1 MMEIKTFDTILVNLC
16 DDFDKLITPR
26 KIARSNTNIIFLIFK
41 AIAKGLEVI
50 NNVCVVLNNK
60 FDPANCSEEDLVS
73 VANLVGTEMLE
84 GSGSGLQIDITNS
97 TNSSITLSKGMYEYA
112 LDDDTS
118 FFFEIVSDEGLTIEA
133 EQTEQIIAMTNK
145 VGVFNVTAQNTITVT
160 ADVIIPDG
168 IKFSCADNTSLL
180 GTEKETVIEFRKRI
194 LSDTDRQ
201 NSIIE
206 LQTEL
211 RNLPYIY
218 DCRCIFNNTTSA
230 VTYDE
235 VTIPS
240 GHMAIFYSGAPRNE
254 MADIIAR
261 KILCPTVAGDNA
273 VEVKYENG
281 VFINGSQSYYLNPFS
296 KLGFYV
302 NVHCEIDTTIADV
315 SEVHSQ
321 IRKIIFDRYK
331 AKVHEDFIK
340 ENDIYNLLEDVNIN
354 GVELLGVDLV
364 FDGATVDYIRVPLS
378 RLADVTDVVFV
389 E

>member
-1 MMEIKTFDTILVNLC
+1 MEIKTFDTILTEIC
-16 DDFDKLITPR
+16 DFFDGLISPR
-26 KIARSNTNIIFLIFK
+26 KLSRSNTNVIYLIFK
-41 AIAKGLEVI
+41 AFAKGFEVI

-60 FDPANCSEEDLVS
+60 FDPANCSVEDLVS
-73 VANLVGTEMLE
+73 IAKLVGTEMLE

-97 TNSSITLSKGMYEYA
+97 TDSSITLSKGMYEYA

-118 FFFEIVSDEGLTIEA
+118 FFFEIVSDEGLTVEA
-133 EQTEQIIAMTNK
+133 EHTEQIIAMTNK
-145 VGVFNVTAQNTITVT
+145 VGVFNVTTQNTITVT

-168 IKFSCADNTSLL
+168 IKFSCTDNASLL

-194 LSDTDRQ
+194 MSNTDRQ
-201 NSIIE
+201 DSIVE

-218 DCRCIFNNTTSA
+218 DCRCMFNNTPSA

-235 VTIPS
+235 ITIPS

-273 VEVKYENG
+273 VEVKYENE
-281 VFINGSQSYYLNPFS
+281 VFINGSQSYYLNPFR

-302 NVHCEIDTTIADV
+302 NVHCEIDATIADV

-331 AKVHEDFIK
+331 AKVHENFIK
-340 ENDIYNLLEDVNIN
+340 ENDIYNLLEDVNIE

-389 E
+389 K

>member
-50 NNVCVVLNNK
+50 NNVCVALSNK

-97 TNSSITLSKGMYEYA
+97 TNSSVTLSKGMYEYA

-133 EQTEQIIAMTNK
+133 EQTKQIIAMTNK
-145 VGVFNVTAQNTITVT
+145 VGVFSVTAQNTITVT

-168 IKFSCADNTSLL
+168 IKFSCTDNTSLL

-194 LSDTDRQ
+194 LSDTNRQ

-261 KILCPTVAGDNA
+261 KILCPTVAGVNA

>member
-1 MMEIKTFDTILVNLC
+1 MEIKTFDTILVNLC

-50 NNVCVVLNNK
+50 NNVCVVLSNK

-168 IKFSCADNTSLL
+168 IKFSCPDNASLL

-194 LSDTDRQ
+194 LSDADRQ
-201 NSIIE
+201 ASIVE

-273 VEVKYENG
+273 VEVKYENE

-302 NVHCEIDTTIADV
+302 NIHCEIDTTIADV

-354 GVELLGVDLV
+354 GLELLGVDLV

>member
-1 MMEIKTFDTILVNLC
+1 MEIKTFDTILVNLC

-50 NNVCVVLNNK
+50 NNVCVALSNK

-97 TNSSITLSKGMYEYA
+97 TNSSVTLSKGMYEYA

-133 EQTEQIIAMTNK
+133 EQTKQIIAMTNK
-145 VGVFNVTAQNTITVT
+145 VGVFSVTAQNTITVT

-168 IKFSCADNTSLL
+168 IKFSCTDNTSLL

-194 LSDTDRQ
+194 LSDTNRQ

-261 KILCPTVAGDNA
+261 KILCPTVAGVNA

>member
-1 MMEIKTFDTILVNLC
+1 MEIKTFDTILVNLC

-50 NNVCVVLNNK
+50 NNVCVALSNK

-97 TNSSITLSKGMYEYA
+97 TNSSVTLSKGMYEYA

-133 EQTEQIIAMTNK
+133 ERTKQIIAMTNK
-145 VGVFNVTAQNTITVT
+145 VGVFSVTAQNTITVT

-168 IKFSCADNTSLL
+168 IKFSCTDNTSLL

-194 LSDTDRQ
+194 LSDTNRQ

-261 KILCPTVAGDNA
+261 KILCPTVAGVNA

>member
-50 NNVCVVLNNK
+50 NNVCVALSNK

-97 TNSSITLSKGMYEYA
+97 TNSSVTLSKGMYEYA

-133 EQTEQIIAMTNK
+133 EQTKQIIAMTNK
-145 VGVFNVTAQNTITVT
+145 VGVFSVTAQNTITVT

-168 IKFSCADNTSLL
+168 IKFSCTDNASLL

-254 MADIIAR
+254 MAGIVAR
-261 KILCPTVAGDNA
+261 KILCPTVAGVNA
-273 VEVKYENG
+273 VEVKYENE

-302 NVHCEIDTTIADV
+302 NIHCEIDTTIADV

>member
-1 MMEIKTFDTILVNLC
+1 MEIKTFDTILVKLC

-50 NNVCVVLNNK
+50 NNVCVVLSNK

-97 TNSSITLSKGMYEYA
+97 TDSSITLSKGMYKYA

-133 EQTEQIIAMTNK
+133 KQTEQIIAMTNK

-254 MADIIAR
+254 MASIIAR
-261 KILCPTVAGDNA
+261 KILCPTVAGDKA

-302 NVHCEIDTTIADV
+302 NVHCEIDTTIAGV

-364 FDGATVDYIRVPLS
+364 LEGATVDYIRVPLS

>member
-1 MMEIKTFDTILVNLC
+1 MEIKTFDTILVKLC

-97 TNSSITLSKGMYEYA
+97 TDSSITLSKGMYEYA

-218 DCRCIFNNTTSA
+218 DCRCIFNNTTST

-254 MADIIAR
+254 MAGIIAR
-261 KILCPTVAGDNA
+261 KILCPTVAGDKA

-364 FDGATVDYIRVPLS
+364 LEGATVDYIRVPLS

>member
-16 DDFDKLITPR
+16 NDFDKLITPR

-50 NNVCVVLNNK
+50 NNVCVVLSNK

-254 MADIIAR
+254 MASIIAR

-273 VEVKYENG
+273 VEVKYENE

-315 SEVHSQ
+315 SGVHSQ

-364 FDGATVDYIRVPLS
+364 LEGATVDYIRVPLS

>member
-1 MMEIKTFDTILVNLC
+1 MEIKTFDTILVNLC

-50 NNVCVVLNNK
+50 NNVCVVLSNK

-118 FFFEIVSDEGLTIEA
+118 FFFEIVSNEGLTIEA

-180 GTEKETVIEFRKRI
+180 GTEKETVIDFRKRI

-261 KILCPTVAGDNA
+261 KILCPTVAGGNA
-273 VEVKYENG
+273 VEVKYENE

-315 SEVHSQ
+315 SEVRSQ

-340 ENDIYNLLEDVNIN
+340 ENDIYNLLEDANIN